1 MVIMFNFIQ
10 HTQLMKKPLSLILF
24 IIFCTQIHAHKPVLN
39 ENSSYPPD
47 APYEIEDPEISKAI
61 YSTLSGDPHFYR
73 IQSEE
78 DFDFY
83 SGILAAK
90 IGDCPLESK
99 FSFEV
104 LDSDFHTIYLA
115 DGENFEWTPWYEEY
129 GKQWYWNGPEIGQNF
144 ASNKVFK
151 AGTYYIK
158 VFNNTNTG
166 QYVMAVGDIEKF
178 SLTDI
183 VGLIFSIGDIED
195 EFWDPN
201 LCNSI

>member
-1 MVIMFNFIQ
+1 MFNFIK
-10 HTQLMKKPLSLILF
+10 HTQLMKKSLSLILF
-24 IIFCTQIHAHKPVLN
+24 LIFCTQIHAHKPVLN

-90 IGDCPLESK
+90 IGDCALESK

-104 LDSDFHTIYLA
+104 LDSDFHLLYLA
-115 DGENFEWTPWYEEY
+115 DGENFKWTPWYEEY

-144 ASNKVFK
+144 ASNRVFK

-158 VFNNTNTG
+158 VFNNANTG
-166 QYVMAVGDIEKF
+166 QYILAVGDIEKF

-183 VGLIFSIGDIED
+183 VGLIFSMGEIENA
-195 EFWDPN
+195 FWESKQ
-201 LCNSI
+201 CNSV

>member
-1 MVIMFNFIQ
+1 MIIMFNFIK
-10 HTQLMKKPLSLILF
+10 HTQLMKKSLSLILF
-24 IIFCTQIHAHKPVLN
+24 LIFCTQIHAHKPVLN

-90 IGDCPLESK
+90 IGDCALESK

-104 LDSDFHTIYLA
+104 LDSDFHLIYLA
-115 DGENFEWTPWYEEY
+115 DGENFKWTPWYEEY

-144 ASNKVFK
+144 ASNRVFK

-158 VFNNTNTG
+158 VFNNANTG
-166 QYVMAVGDIEKF
+166 QYILAVGDIEKF

-183 VGLIFSIGDIED
+183 VGLIFSMGEIENA
-195 EFWDPN
+195 FWESKQ
-201 LCNSI
+201 CNSV